1 MVIGYAYAK
10 NNINVHY
17 FNWGNTQKVTTRF
30 YQEGAFIFGVFAS
43 YSRVAYY
50 LDTTNNF
57 VLVQIS
63 LKTYSFQAAGKNKI
77 IAKNVFVCVC
87 VCVCLC
93 VCAQD
98 VSKTK
103 NLFSLER
110 VGRGH

>member
-1 MVIGYAYAK
+1 M
-10 NNINVHY
+10 HY

-30 YQEGAFIFGVFAS
+30 YQEGAFIFGVFTS

-50 LDTTNNF
+50 LDTTNIF

-87 VCVCLC
+87 VCVC
-93 VCAQD
+93 VR
-98 VSKTK
+98 KTFLK
-103 NLFSLER
+103 LRICFL
-110 VGRGH
+110 